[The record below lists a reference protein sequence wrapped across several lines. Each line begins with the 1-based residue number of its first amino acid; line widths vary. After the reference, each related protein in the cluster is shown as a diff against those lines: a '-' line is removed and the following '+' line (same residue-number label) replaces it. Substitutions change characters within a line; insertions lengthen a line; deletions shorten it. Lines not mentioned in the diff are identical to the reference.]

1 MLRFNEYTKSNKLH
15 KASDL
20 NTHFVFPIFFIVTS
34 YQSVIPL
41 NLYKLPLV
49 CIKVPSPFSFFLTF
63 ISRLDYHKMIDS
75 ILSGR
80 RRSSQTTSIA
90 AVSIEILPEFGWSI
104 GDERLFGPG
113 TLFQGKHS

>member
-1 MLRFNEYTKSNKLH
+1 
-15 KASDL
+15 
-20 NTHFVFPIFFIVTS
+20 
-34 YQSVIPL
+34 
-41 NLYKLPLV
+41 
-49 CIKVPSPFSFFLTF
+49 
-63 ISRLDYHKMIDS
+63 MIDS

-90 AVSIEILPEFGWSI
+90 AVSIEILPEFGWSF